1 MLVELD
7 RKILRAVSRNNDA
20 PGNALEREIERAG
33 DVAFDKLVE
42 LLACGRLKK
51 PGQRMRAFYLLAIL
65 TRHQCVERIDELA
78 PLAAA
83 AADSEHREERSGA
96 VIELAHLPHL
106 MRKRGISET
115 RVARVENI
123 AEEAIARARLRG
135 LSETADR
142 VLAQRE

>member
-1 MLVELD
+1 
-7 RKILRAVSRNNDA
+7 
-20 PGNALEREIERAG
+20 
-33 DVAFDKLVE
+33 
-42 LLACGRLKK
+42 
-51 PGQRMRAFYLLAIL
+51 
-65 TRHQCVERIDELA
+65 
-78 PLAAA
+78 
-83 AADSEHREERSGA
+83 
-96 VIELAHLPHL
+96 